1 MQQTTSPQVRVG
13 RPSLNAMRAF
23 EAVGRLGGVSAAAG
37 ELNITPG
44 AVSRQVKNLEAYL
57 GAALLGRSGRG
68 VRLTPIGEQLW
79 GELES
84 AFAQIAET
92 VKRTR
97 QRQLRS
103 TLRLV
108 CPPMLGSSWLIPHLD
123 NFNRQMPDVDVVI
136 HENVTH
142 SDARMRDADMTISWG
157 QFRDSNTFIAERLT
171 EDEIFPVCSPKLRPN
186 GNGLAGLTLIHRE
199 DVPRSWN
206 WPDWGTF
213 LTAVGIDGIDTT
225 KKGIRTAGLMAL
237 DAARQGKGVLL
248 ANTTFAHQE
257 LAEGRLIRP
266 IAESM
271 ATTCGYWLLTTRAEF
286 DRPEVMAFRAWL
298 LDELAD
304 GIGNAPVRRSRY
316 TPDGSHGLSP
326 PVTVAARA
334 VQPEALRHPGSVPD
348 PMPSPVAGA
357 L

>member
-1 MQQTTSPQVRVG
+1 MQQTTSSQVRVG
-13 RPSLNAMRAF
+13 GPSLNAMRAF
-23 EAVGRLGGVSAAAG
+23 EAVGRLGAVSAAAR

-68 VRLTPIGEQLW
+68 VRLTPTGEQLW

-84 AFAQIAET
+84 AFTQIAET

-108 CPPMLGSSWLIPHLD
+108 CPAILGSTWLISRLD
-123 NFNRQMPDVDVVI
+123 DFNRRMPDIDVVV
-136 HENVTH
+136 HENLAH
-142 SDARMRDADMTISWG
+142 SDDRMRDADMTISWG
-157 QFRDSNTFIAERLT
+157 QFTDSDTFIAEKLT
-171 EDEIFPVCSPKLRPN
+171 EDEIFPVCSPKLRPS

-199 DVPRSWN
+199 DVPRFWKWPSWA
-206 WPDWGTF
+206 TF
-213 LTAVGIDGIDTT
+213 LTTTGIGGIDAT
-225 KKGIRTAGLMAL
+225 KGVRMAGLMAL
-237 DAARQGKGVLL
+237 DAARQGKGVVL

-257 LAEGRLIRP
+257 LAEGRLVRP

-271 ATTCGYWLLTTRAEF
+271 ATTCSYWLLTTRTEC
-286 DRPEVMAFRAWL
+286 DRPEVVAFRTWL

-304 GIGNAPVRRSRY
+304 CFGNAPPVRGDRHA
-316 TPDGSHGLSP
+316 PDGSHGLFP
-326 PVTVAARA
+326 PVTVAAQA
-334 VQPEALRHPGSVPD
+334 V
-348 PMPSPVAGA
+348 
-357 L
+357 

>member
-37 ELNITPG
+37 ELDITPG

-103 TLRLV
+103 TLLLL
-108 CPPMLGSSWLIPHLD
+108 CPPMFGSSRLIPHLD

-157 QFRDSNTFIAERLT
+157 QFRDSDTFIAERLT
-171 EDEIFPVCSPKLRPN
+171 EDEIFPVCSPRLRPN
-186 GNGLAGLTLIHRE
+186 GNSLAGLTLIHRE
-199 DVPRSWN
+199 DVPRSWS

-225 KKGIRTAGLMAL
+225 KGVRMDGLMAL
-237 DAARQGKGVLL
+237 DAARQGKGALL
-248 ANTTFAHQE
+248 VNTTIAHQE

-271 ATTCGYWLLTTRAEF
+271 ATTCSYWLLTTRTEL

-304 GIGNAPVRRSRY
+304 RVGNALVRRSRH
-316 TPDGSHGLSP
+316 TLNGPHGLSP
-326 PVTVAARA
+326 PVTVA
-334 VQPEALRHPGSVPD
+334 VQPEAPRHPGSVPD
-348 PMPSPVAGA
+348 PMPSSGAGA